1 MERSEEELGKEQKG
15 ASKLSS
21 GTQSGEINL
30 IYLEI
35 FTIYLEIVWTPNIL
49 LFRCSDDN
57 TPVGK

>member
-35 FTIYLEIVWTPNIL
+35 FTIYLEIV
-49 LFRCSDDN
+49 
-57 TPVGK
+57 